1 MEIKI
6 CGEITAKDV
15 KEVPGFLKK
24 AGKFT
29 KWVEIRADHILNLT
43 NEDISKLSQLC
54 RDFNTIFTLRDVK
67 FGGKFNKRDEKR
79 IELFKFA
86 LTQNFLY
93 YDVDLEVF
101 SEFEKEIKSSKK
113 NIILSFHD
121 FEKTLTPEELEKLFI
136 RMAGLKP
143 GIVKIAMMVKGED
156 DLKNLA
162 SVLVRFPDVKKIIIG
177 MGKDGVISRIV
188 FPLLGSFLVY
198 SSIGNKPAAPGQLSL
213 SQLTR
218 IYSNINKSISKF

>member
-1 MEIKI
+1 
-6 CGEITAKDV
+6 
-15 KEVPGFLKK
+15 
-24 AGKFT
+24 
-29 KWVEIRADHILNLT
+29 
-43 NEDISKLSQLC
+43 
-54 RDFNTIFTLRDVK
+54 
-67 FGGKFNKRDEKR
+67 
-79 IELFKFA
+79 
-86 LTQNFLY
+86 
-93 YDVDLEVF
+93 
-101 SEFEKEIKSSKK
+101 
-113 NIILSFHD
+113 
-121 FEKTLTPEELEKLFI
+121 
-136 RMAGLKP
+136 MAGLKP